1 MYLTIL
7 LILITC
13 IVSYMGIS
21 NKLLISQYAFSVDK
35 VQRQK
40 EYYRFVTSGFLHVDY
55 LHLIINM
62 IVLYGFGHSI
72 ELSFGFFYFLLIYFS
87 SMIGGNLL
95 ALFIHKHSPAY
106 TSVGASGAISGLV
119 FTMIAYQPNL
129 RILIIPAWLFGIA
142 YVLLTIYAIRAQR
155 TDVGH
160 AAHLG
165 GALIGMIVSL
175 TIYPQIIFQN
185 WLPILAILLPGIA
198 LIIVLLKKPDLIMID
213 KKTRRRQLTLE
224 DRYNLS
230 RKNQQEEV
238 DRILE
243 KINKE
248 GINKLTQK
256 ERDILD
262 NYSRS

>member
-1 MYLTIL
+1 
-7 LILITC
+7 
-13 IVSYMGIS
+13 
-21 NKLLISQYAFSVDK
+21 
-35 VQRQK
+35 
-40 EYYRFVTSGFLHVDY
+40 
-55 LHLIINM
+55 
-62 IVLYGFGHSI
+62 
-72 ELSFGFFYFLLIYFS
+72 
-87 SMIGGNLL
+87 
-95 ALFIHKHSPAY
+95 
-106 TSVGASGAISGLV
+106 
-119 FTMIAYQPNL
+119 
-129 RILIIPAWLFGIA
+129 IPAWLFGIA
-142 YVLLTIYAIRAQR
+142 YVLLTIYAIRTQR

-175 TIYPQIIFQN
+175 TINPQIIVQN

-198 LIIVLLKKPDLIMID
+198 LIVVLLKKPDLIMID
-213 KKTRRRQLTLE
+213 KKVRRRQLTLE

-256 ERDILD
+256 ERDILE